1 MAKRKKSSQIDLP
14 AMEGPGVAL
23 GPRISAIDRLA
34 DEYTE
39 VRDQRMALTP
49 QEVAA
54 KQKLIAALHKH
65 ADKLGIQPDGAIVY
79 RYDTVQITL
88 IPGKEKLKV
97 QDLEDMAGAED
108 EP

>member
-1 MAKRKKSSQIDLP
+1 MAKKKSSQTDLP
-14 AMEGPGVAL
+14 AMEGPGVAS
-23 GPRISAIDRLA
+23 PRISAIDKLA

-65 ADKLGIQPDGAIVY
+65 AGKLGIGPDGAIVY

-97 QDLEDMAGAED
+97 QDLEDVTDGED

>member
-14 AMEGPGVAL
+14 AMEGPGVAA
-23 GPRISAIDRLA
+23 PRISAIDRLA

-39 VRDQRMALTP
+39 IRDQRMALTP
-49 QEVAA
+49 QEVVA
-54 KQKLIAALHKH
+54 KRNLIAALHKH
-65 ADKLGIQPDGAIVY
+65 ADKLGVQPDGAIVY

-97 QDLEDMAGAED
+97 QDIEDMADAEE